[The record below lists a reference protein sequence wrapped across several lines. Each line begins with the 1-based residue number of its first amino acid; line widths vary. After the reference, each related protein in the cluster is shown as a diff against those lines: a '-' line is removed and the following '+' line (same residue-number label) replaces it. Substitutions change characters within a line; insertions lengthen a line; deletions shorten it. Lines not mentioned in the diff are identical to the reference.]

1 MKQYF
6 TVFNGYYL
14 AKYRYTKAETKFRE
28 ENDNLLGKGKLIGA
42 AI

>member
-6 TVFNGYYL
+6 TVYNGYYL
-14 AKYRYTKAETKFRE
+14 AKNRYTKAETKHRE
-28 ENDNLLGKGKLIGA
+28 ETDNLLGKGKLIGT